1 MVPFSSSTQHVLV
14 YSLEQGLVGQ
24 CAQLCLHGL
33 TLCLLEMQSTV
44 TRSSSRAFLC
54 FCVYV
59 ISVRLSV
66 YVFVSLSV
74 FSLPLISPHRL
85 LPHILYR
92 MGQVAATPS
101 MAIPVLEFLSSII
114 PLPRLYNGF
123 VEQQYLSV
131 FAIVLNYAN
140 TSK

>member
-1 MVPFSSSTQHVLV
+1 MSVCVCGCVRVCVCVCVCVCVDHCI
-14 YSLEQGLVGQ
+14 SLLF
-24 CAQLCLHGL
+24 
-33 TLCLLEMQSTV
+33 T
-44 TRSSSRAFLC
+44 
-54 FCVYV
+54 
-59 ISVRLSV
+59 
-66 YVFVSLSV
+66 
-74 FSLPLISPHRL
+74 RL

-131 FAIVLNYAN
+131 FAIALNYTN